1 MGESSSSTG
10 FNGAVLIAH
19 VGMRKSSGNDA
30 FLRVCA
36 KSNFTD
42 ERFRVQ
48 LIEVFIDTGETAN
61 LIKRIST
68 VTFRIACFFRK
79 IRSLRSVAALY
90 AALPIYSRSH
100 QNLSLSNF
108 TPTDER
114 SRLINWRLFSSG
126 ANRLARSMS
135 SFAL

>member
-1 MGESSSSTG
+1 MGESSSSAG

-19 VGMRKSSGNDA
+19 VGKRKSSGNDA
-30 FLRVCA
+30 FLRACA

-68 VTFRIACFFRK
+68 VTFRLRASFERFVPCVLLPRYTLHCRFIRTSTK
-79 IRSLRSVAALY
+79 IYHYRI
-90 AALPIYSRSH
+90 LP
-100 QNLSLSNF
+100 
-108 TPTDER
+108 ER
-114 SRLINWRLFSSG
+114 TNVR
-126 ANRLARSMS
+126 A
-135 SFAL
+135 

>member
-19 VGMRKSSGNDA
+19 VGKRKSSGNDA
-30 FLRVCA
+30 FLRACA

-79 IRSLRSVAALY
+79 IRVKLCVP
-90 AALPIYSRSH
+90 LPRYTLHCRFIRTRTKIYHYRILPE
-100 QNLSLSNF
+100 QTNV
-108 TPTDER
+108 R
-114 SRLINWRLFSSG
+114 
-126 ANRLARSMS
+126 A
-135 SFAL
+135 